1 MITAIILTA
10 LFVNG
15 LQVVTNPGMIFEF
28 YHKWAKSQFSYI
40 KGCDVNKWHFMYK
53 PVIGCAPCMCSIY
66 GTAITLLTMPFTV
79 DLIWQLPIILIS
91 SSALAK
97 LLNSYLI

>member
-15 LQVVTNPGMIFEF
+15 LQVVTTPGMLLDFVYYEINKRF
-28 YHKWAKSQFSYI
+28 I
-40 KGCDVNKWHFMYK
+40 KTSLYK
-53 PVIGCAPCMCSIY
+53 PLIGCAPCMCSIY

>member
-1 MITAIILTA
+1 MITAIVLTA

-15 LQVVTNPGMIFEF
+15 LQVVTNPGMLLDFIHDFIYKVF
-28 YHKWAKSQFSYI
+28 KKTSL
-40 KGCDVNKWHFMYK
+40 YK
-53 PVIGCAPCMCSIY
+53 PLIGCAPCMCSIY
-66 GTAITLLTMPFTV
+66 GTAITLLTMPFTI